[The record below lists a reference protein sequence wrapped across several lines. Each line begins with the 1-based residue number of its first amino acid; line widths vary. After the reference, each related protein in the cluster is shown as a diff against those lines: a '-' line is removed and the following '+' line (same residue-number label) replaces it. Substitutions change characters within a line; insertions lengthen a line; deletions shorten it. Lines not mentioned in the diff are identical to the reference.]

1 MRRYT
6 LWGNENA
13 MVEDEDGPFVLWSD
27 VAPILEKDR
36 TQKTEKPLKCG
47 HSRAVSP
54 TEESK

>member
-13 MVEDEDGPFVLWSD
+13 LVEDEDGPFVLWAD

-36 TQKTEKPLKCG
+36 TQKTEETVKND
-47 HSRAVSP
+47 V
-54 TEESK
+54 